1 LSPREAITDEQAADI
16 SAKVL
21 AIATEMTELDPGK
34 NHYQGIFAELHRR
47 FRVTS
52 PRPEGYKNIR
62 QSQHQAVLDFLDTWA
77 AAERWGKK

>member
-1 LSPREAITDEQAADI
+1 MTDERAADI

-21 AIATEMTELDPGK
+21 AIAAEMTELDPGK
-34 NHYQGIFAELHRR
+34 NLYQGIFAELHRR

-62 QSQHQAVLDFLDTWA
+62 RAST
-77 AAERWGKK
+77 KPC